1 MADEL
6 EDTEKLNIFGRTE
19 EPGNECLKAEHLT

>member
-1 MADEL
+1 MADEP

-19 EPGNECLKAEHLT
+19 EQGNERLKAEHLT